1 MRLPGSFI
9 NTVQPATMS
18 SRDAAK
24 CSAAEENSPMQQQCR
39 QGCKRL
45 DRSECGCGSKTR
57 CVYVYVDLGETVLKM
72 AAFLFPQL
80 EGDGEQRRF
89 EDGKMRYL
97 QNKAKRLADKER
109 QQ

>member
-1 MRLPGSFI
+1 MMQPNAARLKKIVPR
-9 NTVQPATMS
+9 N
-18 SRDAAK
+18 
-24 CSAAEENSPMQQQCR
+24 NSV
-39 QGCKRL
+39 
-45 DRSECGCGSKTR
+45 DRGVKDLTEVSVDGAQRHGVCMCMLI
-57 CVYVYVDLGETVLKM
+57 DLGETVLKM

-80 EGDGEQRRF
+80 EGDEEQRRF

>member
-1 MRLPGSFI
+1 
-9 NTVQPATMS
+9 
-18 SRDAAK
+18 
-24 CSAAEENSPMQQQCR
+24 
-39 QGCKRL
+39 
-45 DRSECGCGSKTR
+45 
-57 CVYVYVDLGETVLKM
+57 M